1 MILCYTRL
9 FVFAV
14 VARAV
19 HSLAKVGDEI
29 FIQPGEDE
37 LLFRTINSAKS
48 AFAEFRMCRSFFS
61 SFSFPTPQNDTECK
75 ITMKVL
81 DTFFFFF

>member
-1 MILCYTRL
+1 MMKCVIPSQN
-9 FVFAV
+9 VKI

-29 FIQPGEDE
+29 FIQPAEDE

-61 SFSFPTPQNDTECK
+61 SFSFPTPQNDTECNNYEVMHK
-75 ITMKVL
+75 RI
-81 DTFFFFF
+81 